1 MLRNPKN
8 ASAVKIARHD
18 GNSTASHH
26 SRSICFSVKLLTAL
40 VDLCVILLNCCR
52 RSCDYY
58 NEWDNIK
65 IVYRVANKM
74 FQLQSNHATF
84 SDLELPW
91 RLFRC
96 ARLTDGNRL
105 YLCNTAHAFNWH
117 SASRGPSA
125 TDTVLAIYSFG
136 DAQNDVICSYPKSDW
151 HLFGYVSYTR
161 WH

>member
-1 MLRNPKN
+1 MCNF
-8 ASAVKIARHD
+8 I
-18 GNSTASHH
+18 
-26 SRSICFSVKLLTAL
+26 KLLSPK
-40 VDLCVILLNCCR
+40 LL
-52 RSCDYY
+52 DYY

-74 FQLQSNHATF
+74 FQFQSNHATF

-125 TDTVLAIYSFG
+125 TAELLIITAATRGRPIACERTLKHHRISTYSRWYLLVG
-136 DAQNDVICSYPKSDW
+136 YP
-151 HLFGYVSYTR
+151 HLVYVATLPCETLMSKNRRYITR
-161 WH
+161 